1 MGMDLWWWR
10 LADLENGDIQPLT
23 EPSYDFFYQ
32 KQAWSPDRGKIA
44 YMSLEEQKERND
56 GSSQIHIKNIDGSGD
71 FALTDNIWANVNPI
85 WSPDGQW
92 LAFLSEM
99 DGQYNI
105 FKLFIIRPDGS
116 ELRRLGDTVYSDTSS
131 VYTWSPDGTQIA
143 IGDLFIGHISIIDLD
158 SGESGEL
165 FHIKEGE
172 TALSPA
178 WQP

>member
-1 MGMDLWWWR
+1 M
-10 LADLENGDIQPLT
+10 
-23 EPSYDFFYQ
+23 
-32 KQAWSPDRGKIA
+32 
-44 YMSLEEQKERND
+44 
-56 GSSQIHIKNIDGSGD
+56 
-71 FALTDNIWANVNPI
+71 TDNIWANVNPI

-92 LAFLSEM
+92 LAFLSEL

-105 FKLFIIRPDGS
+105 YRLFIIRSDGS
-116 ELRRLGDTVYSDTSS
+116 ELRRLGDTVYSDTNT
-131 VYTWSPDGTQIA
+131 VYSWSPDGTQIA
-143 IGDLFIGHISIIDLD
+143 IGDLFIGHIFIIDLD